1 MINTIDWRNQIK
13 LEDLPEIYQDIA
25 EYIGIAAALEL
36 GEKMGG
42 EDFYLPKVDSVLARH
57 RNKLIKADLAAG
69 LSYKQIARKY
79 GITERWVRV
88 IEQGKDSTRSRRTD

>member
-1 MINTIDWRNQIK
+1 MISTNDWRNQIK
-13 LEDLPEIYQDIA
+13 LEDLPEIYQDMA

-42 EDFYLPKVDSVLARH
+42 EDFYLPKIDNILARH
-57 RNKLIKADLAAG
+57 RNKLIKADLASG

-88 IEQGKDSTRSRRTD
+88 IEQGKEGTRARLTD